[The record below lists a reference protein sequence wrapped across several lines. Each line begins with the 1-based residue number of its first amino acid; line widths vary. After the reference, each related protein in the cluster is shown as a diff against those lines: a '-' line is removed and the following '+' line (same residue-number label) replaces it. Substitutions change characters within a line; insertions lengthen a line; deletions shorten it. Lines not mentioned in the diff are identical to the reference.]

1 MVTTLCGI
9 RSVMIFCKAFLLCN
23 PIGKRNLKKKTKQN
37 IVTEWMPH
45 SEYFHK
51 IIPQI
56 FNVLF
61 NVVDVTQKIS
71 HGRTFI
77 GSGHGK
83 ARNVAWQKEK

>member
-1 MVTTLCGI
+1 M
-9 RSVMIFCKAFLLCN
+9 
-23 PIGKRNLKKKTKQN
+23 
-37 IVTEWMPH
+37 TECMPH